1 MARTAPVF
9 FCPATPSAASR
20 VTGDDFVTAGLLAQ
34 GPGGGILP
42 TVNPPTVAETAMPPA
57 SVLVVDDEPDVV
69 DLIRYGLSRAG
80 HEVFSAADGQS
91 ALRLAR
97 ERRPDLIVLDLM
109 LPQMSGQEVCREL
122 KADAST
128 ADISVLMLTARG
140 LPAERVAG
148 LELGADDY
156 VTKPFSPRELVLR
169 VGAILRRVREAAAR
183 RGRETSLEVD
193 GFRVDKGAFE
203 VLLDGRRL
211 ELTTTEFKL
220 LCLLI
225 ERRGRTQSRE
235 TLLYEVWGYT
245 GNIDTRTVD
254 THIRRLRE
262 KLGLA
267 HAGRIET
274 LRGEGYRFTA
284 APVVAA
290 DAAGV

>member
-1 MARTAPVF
+1 M
-9 FCPATPSAASR
+9 PAVNPRAA
-20 VTGDDFVTAGLLAQ
+20 VAAET
-34 GPGGGILP
+34 ILP
-42 TVNPPTVAETAMPPA
+42 PA
-57 SVLVVDDEPDVV
+57 AVLVVDDEPDVV
-69 DLIRYGLSRAG
+69 DLVRYGLTRAG

-122 KADAST
+122 KADPAT
-128 ADISVLMLTARG
+128 ADIPVLMLTARG

-169 VGAILRRVREAAAR
+169 VNTIVRRAREAAAL

-203 VLLDGRRL
+203 ILLDGRRL

-220 LCLLI
+220 LCLLL

-235 TLLYEVWGYT
+235 TLLFDVWGYT

-262 KLGLA
+262 KLGPA
-267 HAGRIET
+267 HAPRIET

-284 APVVAA
+284 TPVVMT
-290 DAAGV
+290 DAAVA

>member
-1 MARTAPVF
+1 MTPPRA
-9 FCPATPSAASR
+9 ATEI
-20 VTGDDFVTAGLLAQ
+20 DH
-34 GPGGGILP
+34 
-42 TVNPPTVAETAMPPA
+42 PPA
-57 SVLVVDDEPDVV
+57 AVLVVDDEPDVV
-69 DLIRYGLSRAG
+69 DLVRYGLSRAG
-80 HEVFSAADGQS
+80 HEVFSAADGPT

-97 ERRPDLIVLDLM
+97 ERRPDVIVLDLM

-122 KADAST
+122 KAGADT
-128 ADISVLMLTARG
+128 AGIPVLMLTARG

-169 VGAILRRVREAAAR
+169 VGAILRRAREVAVL
-183 RGRETSLEVD
+183 RGRESLLEVD

-203 VLLDGRRL
+203 IRLDGRRL

-225 ERRGRTQSRE
+225 ERRGRTQTRE
-235 TLLYEVWGYT
+235 TLLYDVWGYT

-254 THIRRLRE
+254 THVRRLRE
-262 KLGLA
+262 KLSPA
-267 HAGRIET
+267 HASRIET

-284 APVVAA
+284 APVAAAVAV
-290 DAAGV
+290 AG